1 MWQSPGFLAVCKTP
15 PQVYFCQSGTLPA
28 PHSLLRNEVWKVKG
42 LPCSQSEKASPP
54 LWPTPSGHL
63 VIGQLWEKALEGSCR
78 QGPPPWPL
86 DRPFFLARLP
96 PLTFLRQPLSLRTSL
111 LKGGLISP
119 PLGHHLPAGKL
130 PPLTGRRPQGMSV
143 SARQGGRAPL
153 GILHQGAGLP
163 TSHVRGPP
171 PATSRK
177 HAAGLWVTS
186 AHCPNL
192 PHLPGLCPG
201 HSGLSLLSPHV
212 QSTAPPRQ
220 QASEEVIREMR
231 PTRSLP
237 AQGSRSCT
245 LWRRLPGCRGFY
257 LGSSPW

>member
-1 MWQSPGFLAVCKTP
+1 MGPFP
-15 PQVYFCQSGTLPA
+15 PPA
-28 PHSLLRNEVWKVKG
+28 GEQPHSLLRNEVWKVKG
-42 LPCSQSEKASPP
+42 LSCSQSEKASLP

-63 VIGQLWEKALEGSCR
+63 VIGQLWEKAVEGSCR

-86 DRPFFLARLP
+86 DRTFFLPRLS

-111 LKGGLISP
+111 PKGCLISP
-119 PLGHHLPAGKL
+119 PLGQHLPAEKL
-130 PPLTGRRPQGMSV
+130 QPLTGRRPQGMSV
-143 SARQGGRAPL
+143 SARQGSRAL
-153 GILHQGAGLP
+153 RGILHQGAGLP
-163 TSHVRGPP
+163 SSHARGPP
-171 PATSRK
+171 PATSCK
-177 HAAGLWVTS
+177 DAAGLWVTS
-186 AHCPNL
+186 AHRPNL
-192 PHLPGLCPG
+192 PHRPGQS
-201 HSGLSLLSPHV
+201 HRV
-212 QSTAPPRQ
+212 QSTAPPGH